1 MKDAV
6 ELQQEAQTQT
16 ILLINY
22 LDGIIKISVGMQGT
36 HQSRK

>member
-6 ELQQEAQTQT
+6 ELQQEEQTQT

-22 LDGIIKISVGMQGT
+22 LNDILKISLGT